1 MKEENSLDLSIEH
14 IAKLNSELQ
23 NQKKDIYTF
32 LKEKYP
38 DMKVEDRLKYL
49 ATILND
55 FFEEYE
61 FDENDEFSSDGYIIK
76 RFYPKGK
83 GV

>member
-1 MKEENSLDLSIEH
+1 MNELDLSIDY

-23 NQKKDIYTF
+23 KQNKDIYSF
-32 LKEKYP
+32 LKEKFP
-38 DMKVEDRLKYL
+38 DMAVEDRLKYL

-55 FFEEYE
+55 FFDEYE